1 MLEPYYLPQ
10 DVIQLQ
16 DELHSCLES
25 MGYILSHYP
34 EFNTPAMRQAWEDL
48 AKSAKDFAVATLE
61 TLQEA
66 QN

>member
-1 MLEPYYLPQ
+1 
-10 DVIQLQ
+10 
-16 DELHSCLES
+16 

-48 AKSAKDFAVATLE
+48 AKTAKDFAAATLE
-61 TLQEA
+61 SLQEA